1 MTGFE
6 TIPDDEAPIAG
17 KKTQLH
23 RHLLRP
29 ALDAAAALM
38 IFAVASLT
46 LACAPSS
53 ASPTGPSLTAALSQ
67 PATPNAITAPSG
79 AQTLTFVSGRSADT
93 QSALASHTSRQ
104 AAWSILGL
112 GFSLLAALNL
122 AFFRHL
128 RHAYADPRKRQNL
141 G

>member
-6 TIPDDEAPIAG
+6 TISASEAPIAG

-29 ALDAAAALM
+29 ALDAAVAFL
-38 IFAVASLT
+38 IFAIASLT
-46 LACAPSS
+46 LASAPSS
-53 ASPTGPSLTAALSQ
+53 ASPTGLGLTAVISQ

-79 AQTLTFVSGRSADT
+79 AQTLTFVSGRGGDI
-93 QSALASHTSRQ
+93 QSAGNAHTSRQ

-112 GFSLLAALNL
+112 GVSLLAALNL

-128 RHAYADPRKRQNL
+128 RYAYANPRKRQNL